1 MAAEPNLYWNLRRY
15 RSRNYSKA
23 RDLTQF
29 CLSNDFKPHS
39 QKGGG
44 ERFRILI
51 STCDDLPMS
60 AESQLRQLQMQDDAS
75 LRADVRALGEL
86 LGQSL
91 IRQEGKALFD
101 LVERVRAAVRS
112 GSAEAELKSVNVE
125 QAEQLVR
132 AFSTY
137 FHLANVAEQVHRSR
151 VLAKERE
158 ESGSWIAQAIGK
170 IEKARE
176 SGYEFT
182 VDDLKNWLD
191 GFSVRPV
198 FTAHPTEASR
208 RSVLNKLALIS
219 DLLETANSKR
229 KESRLSEAID
239 LLWQTDELRVERPLV
254 IDEAVNALYYL
265 DDLFRFTIPEV
276 LEEFANEISKLGV
289 EIPPNAKPLSFGTWI
304 GGDRDGNP
312 NVTPDVTRETIVVQV
327 GHAIRVIT
335 EAMSKLRQS
344 LSVSTR
350 IIEVSDELR
359 ESVEKDLANIPEFE
373 PRYRRL
379 NAREP
384 YRLKTTAI
392 VHKLELTRKR
402 HAAGAPHVPGRD
414 YDNTQELLDDLYV
427 MRDSLLRNR
436 GELIAHGE
444 LERVIRVVNAFG
456 LIHATMDVREHSQMH
471 HAAISNFG
479 IDSNYPN
486 LSPEQRFDI
495 LISELSTSALRA
507 PKGLDT
513 QSAKTLDTFKAI
525 HELITQFGPEV
536 IETYIISMTKSPAD
550 VIAAVV
556 LAKEAGL
563 IDIQNNVA
571 KIGFVPLLETV
582 AELRAADSILDKLLS
597 NPIYRKL
604 ISLRDDVQEVM
615 LGYSDSNK
623 DAGIATSQWEIHQAQ
638 RRLRD
643 TAMKYGVKL
652 RLFHGRGGSVGRG
665 GGPTYDALIALPWGS
680 LDGQIK
686 MTEQGEVISD
696 KYSIPMLARENVELT
711 LAAALEATVL
721 NRGPRQP
728 KEALTK
734 WNDCMETISENAFQR
749 YRGLVTHPDLP
760 SYFYASTPVE
770 QLGDMFLGS
779 RPSRRQGANDGIEN
793 LRAIPWVFGWTQS
806 RQIVPGW
813 YGVGSGL
820 KAARESGKASVLKEM
835 LSDWHFFKT
844 FISNVEMTM
853 AKTDMKMAEHYVKT
867 LVPVELHHFFHDI
880 KAEFELTSREINELR
895 GNDNLLGDQPLL
907 ARTLQI
913 RDQYL
918 APLHMMQVNLL
929 ERVRQAGESSDPSLR
944 RALLLTINGVAL
956 GLRNTG

>member
-1 MAAEPNLYWNLRRY
+1 
-15 RSRNYSKA
+15 
-23 RDLTQF
+23 
-29 CLSNDFKPHS
+29 
-39 QKGGG
+39 
-44 ERFRILI
+44 
-51 STCDDLPMS
+51 MS

-75 LRADVRALGEL
+75 LRSDVRALGEL
-86 LGQSL
+86 LGKSL
-91 IRQEGKALFD
+91 IRQEGPALLD
-101 LVERVRAAVRS
+101 LVEKVRAAVRN
-112 GSAEAELKSVNVE
+112 GQGEAELKVVSVD
-125 QAEQLVR
+125 QAVQLVR

-151 VLAKERE
+151 VLENKRT
-158 ESGSWIAQAIGK
+158 ESGSWIAQAVNK
-170 IEKARE
+170 IEAAKK
-176 SGYEFT
+176 SGHEIKLE
-182 VDDLKNWLD
+182 DLKSWLAD
-191 GFSVRPV
+191 FSVRPV

-219 DLLETANSKR
+219 DLLEAPANR
-229 KESRLSEAID
+229 ARDARLSEAID

-265 DDLFRFTIPEV
+265 DDLFRLTVPDVLDDFAHEV
-276 LEEFANEISKLGV
+276 ARLGV
-289 EIPPNAKPLSFGTWI
+289 TIEPTAKPLSFGTWI

-312 NVTPDVTRETIVVQV
+312 NVTADVTRETIVIQV
-327 GHAIRVIT
+327 GHAIRVIS
-335 EAMSKLRQS
+335 EALSQLRQS

-350 IIEVSDELR
+350 ITNVSQELKN
-359 ESVEKDLANIPEFE
+359 SVEQDLANIPEFE
-373 PRYRRL
+373 ARYRRL

-392 VHKLELTRKR
+392 VHRLELTRKR

-414 YDNTQELLDDLYV
+414 YANTDELLADLNL
-427 MRDSLLRNR
+427 MRDSLMANH
-436 GELIAHGE
+436 GELIATGE
-444 LERVIRVVNAFG
+444 LERIIRTISAFG

-471 HAAISNFG
+471 HAALANFG
-479 IDSNYPN
+479 ISVDYASKEPGT
-486 LSPEQRFDI
+486 RFDL
-495 LISELSTSALRA
+495 LISELENQTPRS
-507 PKGLDT
+507 PENLDD

-525 HELITQFGPEV
+525 NELISQFGPEV
-536 IETYIISMTKSPAD
+536 IETYIISMTKHPED
-550 VIAAVV
+550 LLAAVV

-563 IDIQNNVA
+563 ININNGVA
-571 KIGFVPLLETV
+571 KIGFAPLLETV
-582 AELRAADSILDKLLS
+582 AELRAADVILEKLLA
-597 NPIYRKL
+597 NPTYRKL
-604 ISLRDDVQEVM
+604 VSLRGDEQEVM

-643 TAMKYGVKL
+643 VAIKYGVKL

-696 KYSIPMLARENVELT
+696 KYSIPTLARENVELT

-721 NRGPRQP
+721 NRGPRQSEENL
-728 KEALTK
+728 KQ
-734 WNDCMETISENAFQR
+734 WNECMELISENSFQK
-749 YRGLVTHPDLP
+749 YRNLVSHQDLP
-760 SYFYASTPVE
+760 AYFYSSTPVE

-813 YGVGSGL
+813 YGVGTGL
-820 KAARESGKASVLKEM
+820 KAARAAGQVKVLKQM
-835 LSDWHFFKT
+835 LEEWHFFKT

-853 AKTDMKMAEHYVKT
+853 AKTDLKMAQHYVNT
-867 LVPVELHHFFHDI
+867 LVPAELRHFFADI
-880 KAEFELTSREINELR
+880 KAEFELTSQEINALR
-895 GNDNLLGDQPLL
+895 GNEDLLGDQPLL

-929 ERVRQAGESSDPSLR
+929 ERVRTAGDDADPLLR

>member
-1 MAAEPNLYWNLRRY
+1 
-15 RSRNYSKA
+15 
-23 RDLTQF
+23 
-29 CLSNDFKPHS
+29 
-39 QKGGG
+39 
-44 ERFRILI
+44 
-51 STCDDLPMS
+51 MS

-75 LRADVRALGEL
+75 LRGDVRALGEL
-86 LGQSL
+86 LGKSL
-91 IRQEGKALFD
+91 IRQEGQELFD
-101 LVERVRAAVRS
+101 LVEKVRAAVRS
-112 GSAEAELKSVNVE
+112 GHGEGELKDVTVD
-125 QAEQLVR
+125 QAVQLVR

-151 VLAKERE
+151 VLENERS
-158 ESGSWIAQAIGK
+158 ESGSWIAQAVDK
-170 IEKARE
+170 IEAAKK
-176 SGYEFT
+176 SGHEIKLE
-182 VDDLKNWLD
+182 DLKEWLAD
-191 GFSVRPV
+191 FSVRPV

-208 RSVLNKLALIS
+208 RSVLSKLALIS
-219 DLLETANSKR
+219 DLLEAPVGR
-229 KESRLSEAID
+229 VRDARLSEAID

-265 DDLFRFTIPEV
+265 DDLFRLTVPEV
-276 LEEFANEISKLGV
+276 LDDFAAEVSRLGV
-289 EIPPNAKPLSFGTWI
+289 TIEPTAKPLSFGTWI

-327 GHAIRVIT
+327 GHAIKVIS
-335 EAMSKLRQS
+335 EAMAKLRQS

-350 IIEVSDELR
+350 IINVSQELKD
-359 ESVEKDLANIPEFE
+359 SVEKDLANIPEFE
-373 PRYRRL
+373 ARYRRL

-392 VHKLELTRKR
+392 VHRLELTRKR
-402 HAAGAPHVPGRD
+402 HAAGAPHVTGRD
-414 YDNTQELLDDLYV
+414 YANTDELLADLNL
-427 MRDSLLRNR
+427 MRDSLMANH
-436 GELIAHGE
+436 GELIAKGE
-444 LERVIRVVNAFG
+444 LERIIRTVSAFG

-471 HAAISNFG
+471 HAALANFG
-479 IDSNYPN
+479 IAADYATLEPGK
-486 LSPEQRFDI
+486 RFEL
-495 LISELSTSALRA
+495 LIAELESQTLRA
-507 PKGLDT
+507 PKDLDA
-513 QSAKTLDTFKAI
+513 QSAKTLDTFRAI
-525 HELITQFGPEV
+525 NELIAQFGPEV
-536 IETYIISMTKSPAD
+536 IETYIISMTKQPED
-550 VIAAVV
+550 LLAAAV

-563 IDIQNNVA
+563 ININGGIA
-571 KIGFVPLLETV
+571 KIGFAPLLETV
-582 AELRAADSILDKLLS
+582 AELRAADVILEKLLA
-597 NPIYRKL
+597 NPTYRKL
-604 ISLRDDVQEVM
+604 VSIRNDEQEVM

-643 TAMKYGVKL
+643 VAMKYGVKL

-696 KYSIPMLARENVELT
+696 KYSIPTLARENVELT

-721 NRGPRQP
+721 NRGPRQS
-728 KEALTK
+728 EANLK
-734 WNDCMETISENAFQR
+734 LWNECMELISENSFQK
-749 YRGLVTHPDLP
+749 YRSLVSHQDLP
-760 SYFYASTPVE
+760 AYFYNSTPVE

-813 YGVGSGL
+813 YGVGTGL
-820 KAARESGKASVLKEM
+820 KAARAAGQITVLKQM
-835 LSDWHFFKT
+835 LDEWHFFKT

-853 AKTDMKMAEHYVKT
+853 AKTDMKMAEHYVNT
-867 LVPVELHHFFHDI
+867 LVPTELRHFFADI
-880 KAEFELTSREINELR
+880 KAEFELTSQEINALR
-895 GNDNLLGDQPLL
+895 GNEDLLGDQPLL

-918 APLHMMQVNLL
+918 APLHMLQVNLL
-929 ERVRQAGESSDPSLR
+929 ERVRAAGESADPLLR